1 MHCDPTLQRGRGG
14 RSVGEGSFQAK
25 EGASSSGQ
33 LDSFIAPGKEVS
45 LNLPH
50 WGHGA
55 EAEAGKGISPVLP
68 SGRES
73 HLAQIN
79 GERNSKPPLPESEVV
94 RYPVPANRPK
104 GLTVSPS
111 PNPHP
116 SAAPNRKLGVGGASR
131 PLVHHVHEAGAKVN
145 IHRAPLTQQPTVPPA
160 ERKRKWVRTVTSGI
174 TLRSRNGGAWLP
186 C

>member
-1 MHCDPTLQRGRGG
+1 MTPRCSEKGAAGQWERAPSRRKKAPRPPVNWIPSSLREKRSHLTSHTGG
-14 RSVGEGSFQAK
+14 T
-25 EGASSSGQ
+25 
-33 LDSFIAPGKEVS
+33 
-45 LNLPH
+45 
-50 WGHGA
+50 GA